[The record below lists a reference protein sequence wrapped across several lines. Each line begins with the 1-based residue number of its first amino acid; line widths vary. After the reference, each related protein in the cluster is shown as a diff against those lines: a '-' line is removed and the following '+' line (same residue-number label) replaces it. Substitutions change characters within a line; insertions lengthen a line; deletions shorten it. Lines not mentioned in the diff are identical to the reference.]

1 MTFRPPATPVNYTSP
16 APPPATEEEAMVTQT
31 SVGTAVVTG
40 ASTGIGAVYAERL
53 AKRGYDL
60 VLVARDRSKLDRLAR
75 QITDDTRR
83 SVEVVAADLNNK
95 KDLTAVE
102 TKLRTDS
109 SITLLVNNAGV
120 ASGAPLL
127 GSDVD
132 QMDAMIA
139 LNVTALTRLTYAAV
153 PGFVARGKGA
163 IINIS
168 SIVAVAP
175 ELLNGVY
182 GASKAYVLA
191 FSQSL
196 QHELNG
202 KGIRVQAVL
211 PGATRTPLWSLAGI
225 DVDTALKGRVMDAG
239 DMVDA
244 ALAGFDLGEF
254 ATVPS
259 LPELKDW
266 NAFEAAR
273 EALKPNLSLAE
284 PARRYGVRTRTAA

>member
-1 MTFRPPATPVNYTSP
+1 
-16 APPPATEEEAMVTQT
+16 MVTQT
-31 SVGTAVVTG
+31 NKGTAVVTG
-40 ASTGIGAVYAERL
+40 ASTGIGAVYADRL

-60 VLVARDRSKLDRLAR
+60 ILVARDRSRLDQLAR
-75 QITDDTRR
+75 RITDETRR
-83 SVEVVAADLNNK
+83 SVEVIGADLSDK
-95 KDLTAVE
+95 KDLAAVE
-102 TKLRTDS
+102 AKLRTDS

-132 QMDAMIA
+132 QMEAMIA

-153 PGFVARGKGA
+153 PGFVARAKGA
-163 IINIS
+163 IINIA

-182 GASKAYVLA
+182 GASKAYVLS

-196 QHELNG
+196 QHELND

-225 DVDTALKGRVMDAG
+225 DIDTALKGRVMEAG

-244 ALAGFDLGEF
+244 ALAGFDQGEF

-259 LPELKDW
+259 LPEIKDW

-273 EALKPNLSLAE
+273 NALKPNLSLAA
-284 PARRYGVRTRTAA
+284 PARRYGVRVGSAA

>member
-1 MTFRPPATPVNYTSP
+1 MSSRGNLFLTGTS
-16 APPPATEEEAMVTQT
+16 AGHFEEKAMVTHSHQ
-31 SVGTAVVTG
+31 GTAVVTG
-40 ASTGIGAVYAERL
+40 ASTGIGAIYADRL
-53 AKRGYDL
+53 ARRGYDL
-60 VLVARDRSKLDRLAR
+60 ILIARDRAKLDKLAR
-75 QITDDTRR
+75 EITDDTRR
-83 SVEVVAADLNNK
+83 SVEVIVADLGNK
-95 KDLTAVE
+95 KELAGVE
-102 TKLRTDS
+102 AKLRTDS

-120 ASGAPLL
+120 ASGMPLVA
-127 GSDVD
+127 SDVD

-182 GASKAYVLA
+182 GASKAYVLS

-196 QHELNG
+196 QHELAD

-211 PGATRTPLWSLAGI
+211 PGATRTPLWALAGI

-259 LPELKDW
+259 LPEIKDW

-273 EALKPNLSLAE
+273 DVLRPNLSLAE
-284 PARRYGVRTRTAA
+284 PARRYGVRNRSAA